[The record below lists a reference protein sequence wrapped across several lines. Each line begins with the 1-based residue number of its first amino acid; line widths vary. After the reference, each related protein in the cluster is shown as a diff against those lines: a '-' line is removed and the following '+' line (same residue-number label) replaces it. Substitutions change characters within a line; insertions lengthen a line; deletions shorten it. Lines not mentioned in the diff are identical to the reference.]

1 MGAAAS
7 GSRADVQFIVFAAIM
22 LHKVKGCAE
31 NFCKGNKIAKKKKKG
46 RLCRSYCADK
56 WRQSLFAY
64 TTENNNKISYGNSMP
79 CLDFGFF

>member
-31 NFCKGNKIAKKKKKG
+31 NFCKGNKIAKKKREDYAG
-46 RLCRSYCADK
+46 LTVQTSGDN
-56 WRQSLFAY
+56 LFLP
-64 TTENNNKISYGNSMP
+64 TLQKIIIR
-79 CLDFGFF
+79 